1 MEASMN
7 GSPLFMH
14 VQRKLGRNLPREV
27 TEDEQ
32 AEIAYAF
39 EKLAAG
45 ERYVQA
51 RHLKVALRAMGFPV
65 KKEDVHELLR
75 EHGYSED
82 ASLDWQAF
90 NELLCGKVT
99 DRTPQDEVRRAFQL
113 FDLNQSGRITLKD
126 LTLVAKQLQCDIEP
140 EELRDMI
147 AEFDRDGDGA
157 ISEEEFRAIVASN
170 SDY

>member
-1 MEASMN
+1 MN

-65 KKEDVHELLR
+65 KVCSSDVTCRAGLI
-75 EHGYSED
+75 
-82 ASLDWQAF
+82 AMQAPWQA
-90 NELLCGKVT
+90 
-99 DRTPQDEVRRAFQL
+99 RS
-113 FDLNQSGRITLKD
+113 SGAA
-126 LTLVAKQLQCDIEP
+126 V
-140 EELRDMI
+140 
-147 AEFDRDGDGA
+147 
-157 ISEEEFRAIVASN
+157 SASAA
-170 SDY
+170 SCLPLHEA

>member
-1 MEASMN
+1 MDAMKN

-65 KKEDVHELLR
+65 K
-75 EHGYSED
+75 
-82 ASLDWQAF
+82 
-90 NELLCGKVT
+90 
-99 DRTPQDEVRRAFQL
+99 VRC
-113 FDLNQSGRITLKD
+113 SG
-126 LTLVAKQLQCDIEP
+126 
-140 EELRDMI
+140 
-147 AEFDRDGDGA
+147 G
-157 ISEEEFRAIVASN
+157 
-170 SDY
+170 

>member
-1 MEASMN
+1 MN

-65 KKEDVHELLR
+65 KVCCSADSGTQACKHTVLSGCCRTVRVWHCLR
-75 EHGYSED
+75 TGET
-82 ASLDWQAF
+82 AQ
-90 NELLCGKVT
+90 
-99 DRTPQDEVRRAFQL
+99 QQL
-113 FDLNQSGRITLKD
+113 AGHIPSRVLEYRH
-126 LTLVAKQLQCDIEP
+126 
-140 EELRDMI
+140 R
-147 AEFDRDGDGA
+147 
-157 ISEEEFRAIVASN
+157 
-170 SDY
+170 